1 MIKRRAAAVRSL
13 AGRDRNLLDPGL
25 LDRILDD
32 GAARARGVRH
42 AVLLAQDGTT
52 LSASRGLSRRDA
64 DHLAAVA
71 SGFHGLARSAG
82 RRRARPAR
90 VRRTMVE
97 LESGTL
103 FVAAAAAGTCLV
115 VLSVAGADPATAA
128 AETARLVEVVGER
141 LRRALG

>member
-1 MIKRRAAAVRSL
+1 MIKRRAAAVRSS
-13 AGRDRNLLDPGL
+13 AGLDRSLLDPGL

-32 GAARARGVRH
+32 GPARTGGVRH
-42 AVLLAQDGTT
+42 AVLVAQDGTA
-52 LSASRGLSRRDA
+52 LSVSRGLSRRDA
-64 DHLAAVA
+64 THLAEVA

-82 RRRARPAR
+82 RRARPSR

-103 FVAAAAAGTCLV
+103 FVAAAGADTCLV
-115 VLSVAGADPATAA
+115 VLTAAGADRATAA
-128 AETARLVEVVGER
+128 AETSRLVERVGEH

>member
-1 MIKRRAAAVRSL
+1 MIKRCAAAVRSSAAL
-13 AGRDRNLLDPGL
+13 DRSLLDPGL

-32 GAARARGVRH
+32 GAARAGGVRH
-42 AVLLAQDGTT
+42 AVLLSQDGTT

-64 DHLAAVA
+64 DHLAEVA
-71 SGFHGLARSAG
+71 SGIHGLARSA
-82 RRRARPAR
+82 RRRARPAP

-103 FVAAAAAGTCLV
+103 SVAAAEAGTCLV
-115 VLSVAGADPATAA
+115 VLSAAGGDPATAA
-128 AETARLVEVVGER
+128 AETARLVEQVGEH